1 MAAYDDDNDNDI
13 KQDTPNTDRWAYRSK
28 YRRRNQPRHQAA
40 FHEVTEEDAQ
50 QMIHELE
57 QKNDQLLDG
66 IAQTLH
72 ETTEVA
78 VDTVEKLDGQRQQLL
93 KVDKDLHAINEDLD
107 ESKGILNG
115 MKSWTGF
122 IAKKLKR
129 ERNTP
134 PNVYVAP
141 IAKKSAF
148 HRNSKQRY
156 LDKMKA
162 TNPKNDCETIA
173 KSEYEMTDSVQ
184 YQKLDAIHQD
194 VKILHEMANDIC
206 QELEEHHQ
214 IIDAI
219 DDKMEPTMQR
229 VKKQNKIMKKIC
241 N

>member
-1 MAAYDDDNDNDI
+1 
-13 KQDTPNTDRWAYRSK
+13 
-28 YRRRNQPRHQAA
+28 
-40 FHEVTEEDAQ
+40 
-50 QMIHELE
+50 MIHELE